1 MSKWFDKYIYTNGL
15 KLHYYR
21 TGGDKPQVVINHG
34 AGDDGLCWTHVV
46 MELEHD
52 YDVIMPDARGHG
64 KSASG
69 KGDYSLQQRVAD
81 LAGLIKALKLDR
93 PVVGG
98 HSMGADTSM
107 HLAAEHPRL
116 IRGVFLEDP
125 PITLP
130 GEQLGNG
137 EQVIEP
143 EEIGKMMVKFMRMF
157 KFMPK
162 FVGIRMARKGM
173 PAYPYEEIH
182 PWLNAKKR
190 LSFDFL
196 GSMGKMDIEFSK
208 SFEVIGKIQS
218 PVLLFIG
225 DREKMSIMSQE
236 AAQQAADANDK
247 LRVVHLEGASHDI
260 RRTRFDGYMPALK
273 AFLSEIYAI

>member
-1 MSKWFDKYIYTNGL
+1 
-15 KLHYYR
+15 
-21 TGGDKPQVVINHG
+21 
-34 AGDDGLCWTHVV
+34 
-46 MELEHD
+46 
-52 YDVIMPDARGHG
+52 
-64 KSASG
+64 
-69 KGDYSLQQRVAD
+69 
-81 LAGLIKALKLDR
+81 
-93 PVVGG
+93 
-98 HSMGADTSM
+98 
-107 HLAAEHPRL
+107 
-116 IRGVFLEDP
+116 
-125 PITLP
+125 
-130 GEQLGNG
+130 
-137 EQVIEP
+137 
-143 EEIGKMMVKFMRMF
+143 
-157 KFMPK
+157 
-162 FVGIRMARKGM
+162 M